1 MDLLKKLCN
10 ISSASGEEFRMK
22 KFILKYVLQ
31 NQDNWKK
38 KPQIL
43 SGDELL
49 DCVVLVFG
57 NPRTAIYAHMDI
69 VGFHVRYDK
78 ELVSIGSP
86 NTESNIKLVGKD
98 IKGKIE
104 CSLDTSHPDYHLAYS
119 FFRDIERATSLT
131 FKPVFKVKDEFIEAS
146 YLDNRIG
153 LWVALKIA
161 EIATNLAIVFTC
173 GEEQKG
179 GSVGYLA
186 GYLFNKYNIRQALIA
201 DVGNINRGIKH
212 GNGAI
217 ISRRDSVIP
226 RKIYFDRILALAKE
240 QNALFQIEVEYAGDT
255 DGSDIHQSPYPIDW
269 CFVGVPIDNLH
280 SPIEKVHKIDIFAM
294 FYLYS
299 ILIKNL

>member
-1 MDLLKKLCN
+1 
-10 ISSASGEEFRMK
+10 
-22 KFILKYVLQ
+22 
-31 NQDNWKK
+31 
-38 KPQIL
+38 
-43 SGDELL
+43 
-49 DCVVLVFG
+49 
-57 NPRTAIYAHMDI
+57 
-69 VGFHVRYDK
+69 
-78 ELVSIGSP
+78 
-86 NTESNIKLVGKD
+86 
-98 IKGKIE
+98 
-104 CSLDTSHPDYHLAYS
+104 
-119 FFRDIERATSLT
+119 
-131 FKPVFKVKDEFIEAS
+131 
-146 YLDNRIG
+146 
-153 LWVALKIA
+153 
-161 EIATNLAIVFTC
+161 
-173 GEEQKG
+173 
-179 GSVGYLA
+179 GYLA